1 MRVIFGSLIWV
12 AMIVGACFAG
22 RSYLANSGNV
32 PEQLT
37 QFLMTP
43 RRSVELT
50 FDDYEILRVGDPI
63 VVYENEIAVIIGTI
77 RQLDSLDST
86 EADLAYTQKAYA
98 ELYAAAPKLQ
108 EGDYLTYHHTPESVE
123 WVVQMMLPPETRRK
137 IGQLIIDAYRQ
148 HQTEIFSALQPIVE
162 KSVREGADVIR
173 EAFRESVA
181 ARESQIRALGER
193 YQSELVEEQLVP
205 LVQDEIWPIIERETQ
220 PMAVQIGEEIWQKAS
235 MWRFGWRYI
244 YDSSPLPRRDLV
256 KKEFERFLDSTAVP
270 IIQSHLPDIIRMQ
283 QTLLRKVS
291 NNDKVREVVS
301 DMLQKI
307 TRDPEFQTLVNGIM
321 RDVFIKNDRLK
332 AVIEQNWNSP
342 EAQEALDLTNRR
354 LDPTV
359 TAIGQ
364 TLFGSPHQRITPE
377 FSRVLRNRVLH
388 KDDRWLVLN
397 LQSDRRPDANIPTTL
412 PVKPGVTGTEN
423 PFHRPARRTD

>member
-12 AMIVGACFAG
+12 AIIVGACFAV
-22 RSYLANSGNV
+22 RNYLANSGNV

-43 RRSVELT
+43 RRNVELI

-63 VVYENEIAVIIGTI
+63 VIYEGEVAVIIGTI
-77 RQLDSLDST
+77 RHLDSPDST
-86 EADLAYTQKAYA
+86 ETDLAYAQKAYA

-123 WVVQMMLPPETRRK
+123 WVVQMMLPPETRSK
-137 IGQLIIDAYRQ
+137 IGRLIIDAYRQ
-148 HQTEIFSALQPIVE
+148 HQSEIFAALQPIVE

-181 ARESQIRALGER
+181 AREPQIRAIGER

-205 LVQDEIWPIIERETQ
+205 LVQDEIWPIIQREAQ
-220 PMAVQIGEEIWQKAS
+220 PMAVQIGEEIWQQAS

-244 YDSSPLPRRDLV
+244 YDSSPLPQRDLV
-256 KKEFERFLDSTAVP
+256 KKEFERFLDSKAVP
-270 IIQSHLPDIIRMQ
+270 IIQSHLPDIIVLQ
-283 QTLLRKVS
+283 QSLLRKVS
-291 NNDKVREVVS
+291 NNEQVREVVS

-321 RDVFIKNDRLK
+321 RDVFIDNDRLK

-342 EAQEALDLTNRR
+342 EAQEALDMTNRR

-377 FSRVLRNRVLH
+377 FSRILRNRVLH

-397 LQSDRRPDANIPTTL
+397 LQQDRRPDANAPTSL
-412 PVKPGVTGTEN
+412 LVKPGVTGTEN
-423 PFHRPARRTD
+423 PFHRPARQAD